1 MVTMSNEDRITAP
14 RALIVQAADIN
25 LPGLGKLKPG
35 DLIDIAAVTGAV
47 VVATHVVL
55 VNGASKLRV
64 VVDVPT
70 LDITATP
77 DP

>member
-1 MVTMSNEDRITAP
+1 MSNEDRITSP

-35 DLIDIAAVTGAV
+35 DLVDIAAVAGAT
-47 VVATHVVL
+47 VVATHIVL
-55 VNGASKLRV
+55 VGGASKLRV

-70 LDITATP
+70 LTITATP